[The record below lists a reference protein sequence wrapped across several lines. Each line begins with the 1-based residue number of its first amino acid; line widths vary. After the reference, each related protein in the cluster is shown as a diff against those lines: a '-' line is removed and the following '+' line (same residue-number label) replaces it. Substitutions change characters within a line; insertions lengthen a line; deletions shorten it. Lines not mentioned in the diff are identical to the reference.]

1 MKKTAL
7 LRAATIALALT
18 AAVPMAAQAHRA
30 WMLPSATVLSG
41 SEPWVTVDGAI
52 SNDLFYFEHHPLRL
66 DNLQVTGPDGKPRTA
81 ENQSTGKYRSTFDV
95 KLADTGTYKL
105 AVLNDG
111 LMASYKLGDEKKR
124 WRGKAEDFAK
134 GIPSDASDVNVTR
147 SVSRM
152 EVFVTAGKPSDTV
165 LKPTNQGLELVPVTH
180 PNDLFAGEAA
190 NFRFLLDGKPAAN
203 LEVTVIPGGIRYRDQ
218 LNEIKV
224 KTDKDGK
231 FSVKWPE
238 PGMYWLSA
246 QHTTISPALTK
257 NSSASKDPNQHAV
270 GTIDKPIRRN
280 SYSAT
285 LEVLQP

>member
-1 MKKTAL
+1 
-7 LRAATIALALT
+7 
-18 AAVPMAAQAHRA
+18 
-30 WMLPSATVLSG
+30 
-41 SEPWVTVDGAI
+41 
-52 SNDLFYFEHHPLRL
+52 
-66 DNLQVTGPDGKPRTA
+66 
-81 ENQSTGKYRSTFDV
+81 
-95 KLADTGTYKL
+95 DTGTYKL

-231 FSVKWPE
+231 FSVKW
-238 PGMYWLSA
+238 
-246 QHTTISPALTK
+246 
-257 NSSASKDPNQHAV
+257 
-270 GTIDKPIRRN
+270 
-280 SYSAT
+280 
-285 LEVLQP
+285 